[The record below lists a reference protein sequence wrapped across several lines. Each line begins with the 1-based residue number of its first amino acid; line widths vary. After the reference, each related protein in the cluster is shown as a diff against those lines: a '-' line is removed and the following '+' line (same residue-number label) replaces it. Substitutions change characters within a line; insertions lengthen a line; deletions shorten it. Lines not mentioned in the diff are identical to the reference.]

1 MIRVSPTELNLA
13 AALGRLRRRPAPTS
27 GSANPLRFHHL
38 EYDGTH
44 LTFSSTDFRV
54 TLQSRLNVDGAGA
67 PWDCRVPIA
76 NFEAFAAT
84 AEGGKLTLNPRSH
97 RCVRA
102 EKMSAAS
109 DDDHGREFGFAY
121 PLFRHPDP
129 NPYRIAELVGETP
142 PVPLSRVVL
151 RKALAFVA
159 PSQGGGESDSRLDT
173 CTLAAGGDV
182 VAHSGRVFFRS
193 ALSPLPFDASLPG
206 PDAARVG
213 AWLALLEG
221 LPAAE
226 VLLSRGQDPLGRTYF
241 QFRTP
246 DAAHTIRVA
255 AAPRAVPYEFVH
267 QVRDEP
273 AAVSGTVAGDQLY
286 KVASFFHQFQ
296 GHPVELRFA
305 EAETGWQMSLKTTG
319 DCPPGWGVLALS
331 DCQIPD
337 GRVTRQ
343 PLLVSPAHLRHG
355 LVRHRTGRLHLTYR
369 PKSRTITFTDDVPAP
384 RRGPAGNQ
392 SFVRVAPVTVLSAT
406 SCT

>member
-27 GSANPLRFHHL
+27 GSAHPLRFHHL
-38 EYDGTH
+38 AYDGTH
-44 LTFSSTDFRV
+44 LTFATTDFRV
-54 TLQSRLNVDGAGA
+54 TLQSRLSVDGAGA

-84 AEGGKLTLNPRSH
+84 VAGGKLTLNPHSQ

-102 EKMSAAS
+102 EKMSVAA
-109 DDDHGREFGFAY
+109 DDKLGREFGSAY

-129 NPYRIAELVGETP
+129 NPYRIAELVGETT

-159 PSQGGGESDSRLDT
+159 PSQSGGEPDSRLDT

-193 ALSPLPFDASLPG
+193 ALPPLPFDASLPG
-206 PDAARVG
+206 PDAGRVG
-213 AWLALLEG
+213 AWLALLDG
-221 LPAAE
+221 LPVAE
-226 VLLSRGQDPLGRTYF
+226 VLLSRGQDTLGRTHF

-246 DAAHTIRVA
+246 DDAHAIRVA

-267 QVRDEP
+267 QVREEP
-273 AAVSGTVAGDQLY
+273 AAVSGTVSGDQLY
-286 KVASFFHQFQ
+286 EVASFFRQFQ

-305 EAETGWQMSLKTTG
+305 ETGTGWQVSLTTTG
-319 DCPPGWGVLALS
+319 DCPAGGGVLTLS
-331 DCQIPD
+331 DCQISD
-337 GRVTRQ
+337 GEAARQ
-343 PLLVSPAHLRHG
+343 PLLVSPTHLRHG
-355 LVRHRTGRLHLTYR
+355 LVRHRAGRLHLTYR
-369 PKSRTITFTDDVPAP
+369 PKSRTITFTDDVPSS
-384 RRGPAGNQ
+384 RRQTAGHQ
-392 SFVRVAPVTVLSAT
+392 SFVRVAAVRDHAAGS
-406 SCT
+406 